1 MRARAI
7 QSMVRPAVAALA
19 CVAAIAAA
27 GCGRPVMMHAVSEA
41 DRAPISYVRVYRHVF
56 GFLRLFPGR
65 KFVVTDAAGD
75 AEVMVGPANTNL
87 TVVRSGFEPVLVGV
101 FERAR
106 PALATGPGGYDHVL
120 LYDEIRPKPE
130 NGFELA
136 MRPVRRVP
144 MTLEVFDAGTKAP
157 IADADV
163 FGATFLYLPQP
174 GVELEWGFPPLQTVA
189 TDAAGR
195 AAIDQVS
202 GFRNRVTVRKQGFQ
216 DAVIAFDGRDI
227 AGPREV
233 DVQLRALQVKQVDF
247 LVVDAKDGRPI
258 PAAEVR
264 LGEWRDGLPPNPN
277 GWMKVTDAAGRTGL
291 MPVPDIE
298 PFLLSVKAQNH
309 KEWRGAPVWRTL
321 VDGQVKKLQMRRK

>member
-1 MRARAI
+1 MRARWMRSA
-7 QSMVRPAVAALA
+7 VRSAAAVLA
-19 CVAAIAAA
+19 CVAAIAAP
-27 GCGRPVMMHAVSEA
+27 GCGKPVMMHAVSEA
-41 DRAPISYVRVYRHVF
+41 DRAPISDVRVYRHVF

-65 KFVVTDAAGD
+65 KFVVTGPAGD

-87 TVVRSGFEPVLVGV
+87 TILRSGFEPVLVGV
-101 FERAR
+101 FERTR

-120 LYDEIRPKPE
+120 LYDEIRPKPD
-130 NGFELA
+130 NGFELV

-144 MTLEVFDAGTKAP
+144 MTLEVFDAATKAP
-157 IADADV
+157 VEGADV
-163 FGATFLYLPQP
+163 FGSTFLYLPQP
-174 GVELEWGFPPLQTVA
+174 GVEQDWGFPPLQRIA

-195 AAIDQVS
+195 AALDQVS

-216 DAVIAFDGRDI
+216 DAVIAFEGRDI

-247 LVVDAKDGRPI
+247 VVVDAKDGRPI

-277 GWMKVTDAAGRTGL
+277 GWMKVTDAKGRTGP

-309 KEWRGAPVWRTL
+309 KEWRGAPVWRSL
-321 VDGQVKKLQMRRK
+321 VDGQVKKLQMQRK